1 VARVRA
7 GVSGPCEAIESLP
20 RFPMR
25 SSTASRLCLGFALA
39 GPAIVAVVGHAANA
53 SSAFLVHILS
63 VIAIALIALAA
74 LAMARSVDGL
84 TWGELGLQGLSWSS
98 VPIGCGLALFF
109 IVGFGPF
116 AYWLVAN
123 LQLGSFDT
131 TFVKLSPLPTWYLVI
146 TVLVVASAEELLY
159 RAYAVER
166 LAMMSGSRGTAGAIS
181 VLAFGLAHVPLW
193 GWGPALTMFVSGAM
207 MTLVYLWRRDIVA
220 LIIAHVATDLYG
232 IVFAP
237 ALTRR

>member
-1 VARVRA
+1 
-7 GVSGPCEAIESLP
+7 
-20 RFPMR
+20 MR

-39 GPAIVAVVGHAANA
+39 GPALVAVVGHAANA
-53 SSAFLVHILS
+53 SFLFLVHALG
-63 VIAIALIALAA
+63 VIAIALIVLAT

-84 TWGELGLQGLSWSS
+84 TWGKLGFEGLSWSS
-98 VPIGCGLALFF
+98 LPIGCGLALFF

-116 AYWLVAN
+116 AHWMVAE
-123 LQLGSFDT
+123 LQLGTFDT
-131 TFVKLSPLPTWYLVI
+131 TLVQLSALPTWYLVI

-159 RAYAVER
+159 RAYAVAR
-166 LAMMSGSRGTAGAIS
+166 LAMMTGSRWTAGALS

-207 MTLVYLWRRDIVA
+207 MTLVYLWRTDIVA

-232 IVFAP
+232 IVIAP
-237 ALTRR
+237 ALTTQ